1 MTHRQTH
8 YFIGIMTENADG
20 PFQMDEDISG
30 LPNDNAGGESI
41 YNGIGATASTLADN
55 TDTLLRSTLDQ
66 LKLHENENE
75 AKTTEDEEE
84 KIYDED
90 ADDKLD
96 INLQKKLQLEY
107 EEQQKRLKNTN
118 ETTNMTDAETH
129 HDFDVEDQ
137 ELTPP
142 ENFALVIG
150 SIYRSSFP
158 QPANFSFL
166 KQLKLKSVLC
176 LIPEEYPELQQ
187 RFFETHNVKLFQ
199 LGMSG
204 NKEPFVKIS
213 LDLITQAIK
222 IVLDPENQPIL
233 IHCNRGK
240 HRTGC
245 LIGVLRRLQNWS
257 KTIIFDEYRKFA
269 APKERPMDQQFIE
282 LYDDRHIKEYCNE
295 RGLLPLKWG

>member
-1 MTHRQTH
+1 
-8 YFIGIMTENADG
+8 MTENADS
-20 PFQMDEDISG
+20 PFQMDEDIPG
-30 LPNDNAGGESI
+30 LPSD
-41 YNGIGATASTLADN
+41 ASRDDSGFNMFAKNEHTNFGSTVDAN
-55 TDTLLRSTLDQ
+55 SSPLRSQLTQ
-66 LKLHENENE
+66 LKLEEKDNN
-75 AKTTEDEEE
+75 ATTTEEEEE

-96 INLQKKLQLEY
+96 LNLQKKLQLEY
-107 EEQQKRLKNTN
+107 EEKQKQHNKAS
-118 ETTNMTDAETH
+118 EKDAVAQ
-129 HDFDVEDQ
+129 DSQYGSDVDDEP
-137 ELTPP
+137 LTPP
-142 ENFALVIG
+142 ENFSLVIG

-176 LIPEEYPELQQ
+176 LIPEEYPELQKK
-187 RFFETHNVKLFQ
+187 FFEDNDVKLFQ

-213 LDLITQAIK
+213 PDLITQAVK

-245 LIGVLRRLQNWS
+245 LIGVLRRLQDWS

-282 LYDDRHIKEYCNE
+282 LYDDRHIKEYCKE